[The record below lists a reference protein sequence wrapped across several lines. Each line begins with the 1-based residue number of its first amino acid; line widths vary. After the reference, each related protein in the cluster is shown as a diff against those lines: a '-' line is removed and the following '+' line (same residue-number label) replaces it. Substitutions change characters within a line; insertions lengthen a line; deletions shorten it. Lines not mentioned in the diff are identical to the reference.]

1 MKKFCKNVTY
11 NGAKVICK
19 SKNSWLFG
27 RKNTLLKSYNENKK
41 YWEQKAAKSY

>member
-27 RKNTLLKSYNENKK
+27 RKKYAPEDLPLKVRNTF
-41 YWEQKAAKSY
+41 